1 MKKRSRQYCVTCP
14 PGEWEA
20 IRKRAD
26 AAGMKISRFVVACA
40 LDDEEDSPQLV
51 LTGEEQRD
59 LYHRTNLLLLA
70 VQDLLAPFPGT
81 GVTPRQAMEF
91 LYRSAREPSGHQSV
105 IPGIPDGDGQ

>member
-1 MKKRSRQYCVTCP
+1 MTCP

-20 IRKRAD
+20 IRERAD
-26 AAGMKISRFVVACA
+26 AAGMKISPFVVACA
-40 LDDEEDSPQLV
+40 LDDGEDSSPQLV

-81 GVTPRQAMEF
+81 VVTPRQAMEF
-91 LYRSAREPSGHQSV
+91 LYRSAKGPSGRQSM
-105 IPGIPDGDGQ
+105 IPGIPDGDGP